1 MNPEENLFNSISN
14 IFEKIIEK
22 ESAEQNEPKESKQ
35 NNSALNAHLNG
46 IDARNQNTYDE
57 LIKLYERIKASNSP
71 ISETIKHYEE
81 FINHIEELLEVKK
94 ISPFQ
99 PDINFCQAI
108 FNLKNFAIEDKLQL
122 KISTGFNIGEQNK
135 GIPEHQ
141 ESDNKLGYKEYNKP
155 AFTTYQILFLMN
167 ELRKLRFTISD
178 LTNTKMAHGINT
190 LTGYSVNTLR
200 PDLGK
205 IISGEI
211 TLSDNDKN
219 QLKEILSQLG
229 KAVDKI

>member
-1 MNPEENLFNSISN
+1 MKPEENLFNSISN

-22 ESAEQNEPKESKQ
+22 ESAEQNKPKESKQ
-35 NNSALNAHLNG
+35 NNYSLNAHLNG

-71 ISETIKHYEE
+71 NSETIKHYEE
-81 FINHIEELLEVKK
+81 FIKHIEELLEVKK
-94 ISPFQ
+94 ISPLQ

-122 KISTGFNIGEQNK
+122 RISTGFNIGEQNK
-135 GIPEHQ
+135 VIPEHQ

-167 ELRKLRFTISD
+167 ELRKLKFTISD
-178 LTNTKMAHGINT
+178 LTNTKMAQGIHT
-190 LTGYSVNTLR
+190 LTGYSINTLR

-211 TLSDNDKN
+211 KLSDKDKN